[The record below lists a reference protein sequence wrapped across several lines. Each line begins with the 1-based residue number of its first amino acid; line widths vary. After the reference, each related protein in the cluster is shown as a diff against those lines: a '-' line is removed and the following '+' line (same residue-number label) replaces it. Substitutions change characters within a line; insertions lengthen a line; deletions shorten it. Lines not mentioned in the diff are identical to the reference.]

1 MTDVRLTWHQ
11 FASHDPELAAHLE
24 EEVRAAAALAP
35 EVAGGLVCRILVSR
49 PKTLS
54 LQLNLPGWTKVLSV
68 PLPPAPGAVRYAVST
83 ALAARLN
90 APAASLERVGNA
102 RAEGLVDA
110 TAALLET

>member
-11 FASHDPELAAHLE
+11 FASQDPELAAHLE
-24 EEVRAAAALAP
+24 EEVRAAASLAP

-68 PLPPAPGAVRYAVST
+68 ALPPEPGAVRHAVST
-83 ALAARLN
+83 ALLARLT
-90 APAASLERVGNA
+90 APPLTLGRLAAP
-102 RAEGLVDA
+102 DA
-110 TAALLET
+110 ATPDPAAALLET